1 MEDVQTSDQRGVAR
15 VGDLHSLQFIQR
27 GVDSVEHDLGSVRHH
42 LRIAPSVCTH
52 VPHHHVVDR
61 AIDVQLPLLL
71 HPPHDLLPFLLVA
84 LPLTSPAHPY
94 QCELFCQRVQLI
106 VSPVVPVQASVGSS
120 VGAQESVEV
129 GHDAVDRGVLGVG
142 VVVLHALSWKEHQG
156 GDAGDAELVAE
167 IVHQRAVHAVEV
179 DAGLHLAMSET
190 GKRNGERLGGLLHL
204 DREVVARALEGR
216 HDLDQMRLAGVAA
229 HRIERRLAVV
239 HNVALLGD
247 LPCRLCHEIRLR
259 ERQKQQVPETACP
272 DTARNELLPW

>member
-1 MEDVQTSDQRGVAR
+1 M
-15 VGDLHSLQFIQR
+15 
-27 GVDSVEHDLGSVRHH
+27 
-42 LRIAPSVCTH
+42 
-52 VPHHHVVDR
+52 
-61 AIDVQLPLLL
+61 
-71 HPPHDLLPFLLVA
+71 
-84 LPLTSPAHPY
+84 
-94 QCELFCQRVQLI
+94 
-106 VSPVVPVQASVGSS
+106 
-120 VGAQESVEV
+120 GAQESVEV

-216 HDLDQMRLAGVAA
+216 HAGVAA